1 MNLTFNKMSTSS
13 NKKKNSLFNKKNFF
27 IGSGIFCL
35 IALITTFYLLLT
47 DDYTD
52 AKFRTMQ
59 DELPSS
65 EKFDI
70 TGLRELQ
77 ASGGPIVDFSDL
89 KKKLSH
95 VQKNIIIADGLWE
108 FHGYIYN
115 IPATYFGYQ
124 RATPDLRYPL
134 RRLLFTGTTEA
145 RRELV
150 IPESEVAQQ
159 YGFHYINI
167 KIDSKVRTPDKAV
180 DEFVHFIDN
189 LPENTWIHFHC
200 RHGKGR
206 TSMMLIMLDIMKN
219 APQVA
224 LDDIVKRQ
232 RLLGSEDLFD
242 TRDWKKGTYTS
253 ETLER
258 RKEFIKQFYEFICQ
272 RKAGGFQRWSE
283 WRYFVTQKSTLP
295 NASPLAPR

>member
-1 MNLTFNKMSTSS
+1 MNTLLKKMPTPLD
-13 NKKKNSLFNKKNFF
+13 KKKKSLFNKKNSL
-27 IGSGIFCL
+27 IGISIFCL
-35 IALITTFYLLLT
+35 IALMITLYLLLT
-47 DDYTD
+47 DNYTD
-52 AKFRTMQ
+52 ARFRTMQ
-59 DELPSS
+59 DKLPPS
-65 EKFDI
+65 ERVDS
-70 TGLRELQ
+70 TGLHELQ
-77 ASGGPIVDFSDL
+77 ASGGPIVDFPEL

-95 VQKNIIIADGLWE
+95 VKKSIIIVDGLWE
-108 FHGYIYN
+108 FHGYINN

-134 RRLLFTGTTEA
+134 RRLLFTGTTES

-150 IPESEVAQQ
+150 IPENEVAKQ
-159 YGFHYINI
+159 YGFNYINI

-180 DEFVHFIDN
+180 DEFVNFIDT
-189 LPENTWIHFHC
+189 LPANTWIHFHC

-206 TSMMLIMLDIMKN
+206 TSMMLIMLDTMKN

-224 LDDIVKRQ
+224 LADIVKRQ

-242 TRDWKKGTYTS
+242 TRDWKMGTYTS

-272 RKAGGFQRWSE
+272 RKAGGIQRWSE
-283 WRYFVTQKSTLP
+283 WRQGVAQK
-295 NASPLAPR
+295 NASLNSPSSF

>member
-1 MNLTFNKMSTSS
+1 MPTPSG
-13 NKKKNSLFNKKNFF
+13 KKKKSLFNKKNFF
-27 IGSGIFCL
+27 IGGGIFCL
-35 IALITTFYLLLT
+35 IVLITTFYLLLT

-59 DELPSS
+59 DVLPSS
-65 EKFDI
+65 ERFDI

-89 KKKLSH
+89 QKKLSH
-95 VQKNIIIADGLWE
+95 VKKNIIIADGLWE
-108 FHGYIYN
+108 FHGYINN

-124 RATPDLRYPL
+124 RATPDLRYPV

-145 RRELV
+145 HRELV
-150 IPESEVAQQ
+150 VPESEVAKQH
-159 YGFHYINI
+159 GFDYINI

-180 DEFVHFIDN
+180 DEFVSFIDT

-224 LDDIVKRQ
+224 LNDIVKRQ

-258 RKEFIKQFYEFICQ
+258 RKEFIKQFYDFICQ
-272 RKAGGFQRWSE
+272 RKDGGIQRWSE
-283 WRYFVTQKSTLP
+283 WRHDVTQKTSLL
-295 NASPLAPR
+295 NSSPTPSSVNE